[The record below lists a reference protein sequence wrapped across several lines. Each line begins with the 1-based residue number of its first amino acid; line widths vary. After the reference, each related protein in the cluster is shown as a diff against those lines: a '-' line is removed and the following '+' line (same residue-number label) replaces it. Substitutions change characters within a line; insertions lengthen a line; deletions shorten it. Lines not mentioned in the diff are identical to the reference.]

1 MNTVGKILVILN
13 FLFAI
18 AVGALLIMVVALHS
32 QWKER
37 YAQLEKESR
46 VLLSVHDTT
55 AGVTGSVSQDV
66 KKLQLELERDRET
79 FKDKEAAAKANAQIL
94 EAEIVDLKNNKLP
107 GLQQSLALSKKLAQ
121 RQADEI
127 ALLNTII
134 KDRETTVVRLEA
146 DVKSFRGIAQNF
158 ESIARDKQ
166 IKNEGLLEQIR
177 ELTRSLAAK
186 EAGVNPDR
194 MVILNPNEPNP
205 PAVKIEGKIQKVEG
219 TLVEITLGTDHGLKE
234 NNTLDVIR
242 LQPEVKWLG
251 TIRIVDARHHT
262 SIGRLVPSS
271 TTAFRPQLREGD
283 VVTSK
288 IK

>member
-18 AVGALLIMVVALHS
+18 VVGVLLVMVVALHN
-32 QWKER
+32 QWKEKYFALLR
-37 YAQLEKESR
+37 ESN
-46 VLLSVHDTT
+46 VVVSVNETNS
-55 AGVTGSVSQDV
+55 GITGNVVRDYKNSQAD
-66 KKLQLELERDRET
+66 LEREKLT
-79 FKDKEAAAKANAQIL
+79 FKDKEEAAKAKEL
-94 EAEIVDLKNNKLP
+94 TYMDEIKDRDSKLI
-107 GLQQSLALSKKLAQ
+107 GLAQ
-121 RQADEI
+121 TVAQSKQLAKRQADEI
-127 ALLNTII
+127 ALLNGII
-134 KDRETTVVRLEA
+134 KDRETEIVRLGVE
-146 DVKSFRGIAQNF
+146 VKSNRSIAQNF

-166 IKNEGLLEQIR
+166 QKNEGLLEQIR
-177 ELTRSLAAK
+177 ELTRALAAK
-186 EAGVNPDR
+186 DAGVNPDR

-219 TLVEITLGTDHGLKE
+219 ALVEISLGTDHGLKE

-271 TTAFRPQLREGD
+271 NTAFRPQLREGD
-283 VVTSK
+283 TVTSK

>member
-1 MNTVGKILVILN
+1 MNSVGKILVILN
-13 FLFAI
+13 FLFALV
-18 AVGALLIMVVALHS
+18 VGALLIMVVGLHN

-37 YAQLEKESR
+37 YLKLQQEALILQAVDKSTADVSVSVVQDYKKGQLEQS
-46 VLLSVHDTT
+46 
-55 AGVTGSVSQDV
+55 
-66 KKLQLELERDRET
+66 RDRET
-79 FKDKEAAAKANAQIL
+79 FKDKEDAAKAKEL
-94 EAEIVDLKNNKLP
+94 YYLAELKERDSKLD
-107 GLQQSLALSKKLAQ
+107 GLQQLLAQAKKLNQ
-121 RQADEI
+121 RNADEI

-134 KDRETTVVRLEA
+134 KEREVEIVRLSV
-146 DVKSFRGIAQNF
+146 DVKSYRAQAQNF

-166 IKNEGLLEQIR
+166 ARNENLLEQLR
-177 ELTRSLAAK
+177 EIGQRLAAK

-219 TLVEITLGTDHGLKE
+219 TLVEISLGTDHGLKE
-234 NNTLDVIR
+234 NHTLDVVR
-242 LQPEVKWLG
+242 LQPEAKWLG

-271 TTAFRPQLREGD
+271 NTAFRTQLREGD